1 MLSTLGVCCQLVKQR
16 PTLPGPFYHGTWKM
30 RKLGPGEAKCL
41 AKGHEVNGWEPL
53 DQILLG
59 LTGEVMARQVV
70 MKASVLC

>member
-1 MLSTLGVCCQLVKQR
+1 
-16 PTLPGPFYHGTWKM
+16 M